1 MTDPA
6 CRVRLDAFEGPLD
19 LLLHL
24 IREHEIDI
32 HDIPIAQ
39 ITEQYLDSLK
49 ELQRINVE
57 LAGEFL
63 LMAAT
68 LMEIKSRMIALASL
82 PKDGPRQETHDE
94 ADPRADLVAQLLAYK
109 KYRDAADE
117 LEERARRWAMRHPA
131 APIAVPDLT
140 DTDDALDLEDLHMQD
155 LVDAFARIIS
165 AVNLD
170 RLGEHEVVDDD
181 TPIELHAEDIVD
193 LLRRNREPMTLR
205 EALAGRT
212 RVQMIGMFI
221 AMLELV
227 RQRRLAVTQE
237 KDDIILS
244 LREPEEAGEPA
255 PADETQDNTTSGA
268 TTPEPV
274 AADETTDPP
283 PTQPAV

>member
-6 CRVRLDAFEGPLD
+6 CRVQLDAFEGPLD

-68 LMEIKSRMIALASL
+68 LMEIKSRMIALATL
-82 PKDGPRQETHDE
+82 PKHEPRQDNHDE

-131 APIAVPDLT
+131 APIAVPDLP
-140 DTDDALDLEDLHMQD
+140 DADDALDLEDLHMQD

-205 EALAGRT
+205 DALAGRT
-212 RVQMIGMFI
+212 RAQMIGMFI

-227 RQRRLAVTQE
+227 RQRRLAVAQE
-237 KDDIILS
+237 NDDIILS
-244 LREPEEAGEPA
+244 LREPEETAEPA
-255 PADETQDNTTSGA
+255 PADDPMDDISSQ
-268 TTPEPV
+268 TTPSDAV
-274 AADETTDPP
+274 AESIDQPP
-283 PTQPAV
+283 PPKPAV